1 MTDLIQNRVEESGLI
16 SLDLAQYL
24 PQHPIAE
31 FDLSRF
37 LWEGLV
43 LKEKLFRE
51 SLKALSGASFHK
63 QHIAVFCSAE
73 AVIPDW
79 AWMLTTSTLVGFGAQ
94 VWLGTPIEVRS
105 QIFHAN
111 IQNIDPESFR
121 DGRVVIKGCSDAGG
135 AKALG
140 EIIQKLQPVTRS
152 IMYGEP
158 CSTVPIYKRPSA

>member
-1 MTDLIQNRVEESGLI
+1 
-16 SLDLAQYL
+16 
-24 PQHPIAE
+24 
-31 FDLSRF
+31 
-37 LWEGLV
+37 
-43 LKEKLFRE
+43 
-51 SLKALSGASFHK
+51 
-63 QHIAVFCSAE
+63 
-73 AVIPDW
+73 
-79 AWMLTTSTLVGFGAQ
+79 MLTTSTLVGFGAQ